1 MHDGIREQERQ
12 LKRRKQAII
21 AEELS
26 MIASDEYRENHLEHM
41 ESMEV
46 RLQMCPPEIRLLTFR
61 IARNITRCCLNRG
74 ADRDSV
80 VHASVPS

>member
-1 MHDGIREQERQ
+1 MKLKSGKKQAIEMAYFSQPRGSYFDDSHNDQDRIMRDGIREQERQ
-12 LKRRKQAII
+12 LKRRKQAVL

-46 RLQMCPPEIRLLTFR
+46 RL
-61 IARNITRCCLNRG
+61 
-74 ADRDSV
+74 ADVS
-80 VHASVPS
+80 S